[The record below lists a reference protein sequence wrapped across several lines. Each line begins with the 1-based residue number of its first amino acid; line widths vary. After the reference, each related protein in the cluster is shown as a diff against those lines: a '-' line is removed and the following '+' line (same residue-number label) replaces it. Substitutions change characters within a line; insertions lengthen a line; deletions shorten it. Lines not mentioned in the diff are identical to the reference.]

1 MSTKLTKS
9 HDRMVSGVCGGI
21 ARYMNMDPTAVRIV
35 FFLLVWA
42 GGMSLWVYI
51 ILAFVMPNPD

>member
-1 MSTKLTKS
+1 MSTRLVKS
-9 HDRMVSGVCGGI
+9 HDRMVAGVCGGI
-21 ARYMNMDPTAVRIV
+21 ARYMNMDPTVVRIA

-51 ILAFVMPNPD
+51 ILAFLMPNPD